1 MFFLVFQEVKKFSKS
16 MTVYWLKL
24 DLVQGP
30 RFPVDQAK
38 LSGTS
43 LLPSP
48 FLSCPPLPF
57 PPHSYTPHSSCMH
70 SSPLRFPSAVIPSP
84 PLLSLPTLPS
94 STLPSHLLSSSLL
107 PFLLFFSSLTLN
119 YSCPCISSNNFA
131 SP

>member
-1 MFFLVFQEVKKFSKS
+1 MCFLVFQEVKNFSKS

-24 DLVQGP
+24 DLVRGP
-30 RFPVDQAK
+30 RFPVDRAK

-48 FLSCPPLPF
+48 FLSSPPLPF
-57 PPHSYTPHSSCMH
+57 PPHSYTPHSSCIH
-70 SSPLRFPSAVIPSP
+70 SSPLRFPSTVIPSP
-84 PLLSLPTLPS
+84 PLLSPPTPPSCTLPS
-94 STLPSHLLSSSLL
+94 RLLPSSLL
-107 PFLLFFSSLTLN
+107 PFLFCFSSLTLN